1 MKLYKNKF
9 RIDSTRLKDWDY
21 SSTGYYFVTIC
32 TKNKEKCFGD
42 AVNGELNLTHLGKV
56 ASKYWQKIP
65 HHFPQVKLD
74 AFVVMPNHIHGI
86 IIINCR
92 GESCIRPD
100 YSIADHREGDHK
112 DRPYGTPPDSIGR
125 MIQAFK
131 SISTNRYIVG
141 VEKHNW
147 EPFRDRLWQ
156 RNYYDH
162 IIRNEHELSDIR
174 EYIVNSPFNWQKDE
188 ENKVK

>member
-1 MKLYKNKF
+1 M
-9 RIDSTRLKDWDY
+9 
-21 SSTGYYFVTIC
+21 
-32 TKNKEKCFGD
+32 
-42 AVNGELNLTHLGKV
+42 
-56 ASKYWQKIP
+56 
-65 HHFPQVKLD
+65 
-74 AFVVMPNHIHGI
+74 
-86 IIINCR
+86 
-92 GESCIRPD
+92 IRPNV
-100 YSIADHREGDHK
+100 SRGDHK

-147 EPFRDRLWQ
+147 KPFRDRLWQ

-162 IIRNEHELSDIR
+162 IIRNEHELSDKR
-174 EYIVNSPFNWQKDE
+174 EYIVNNPFNWQKDE